1 MDILGFKP
9 SVLNIL
15 EVGPLYCKVLNSR
28 VWQAKKKTSP
38 RAAAMDQ
45 VYCG

>member
-15 EVGPLYCKVLNSR
+15 EFGRLCCKNLNSR
-28 VWQAKKKTSP
+28 VWQAEKKTSP
-38 RAAAMDQ
+38 RAPAMVQ
-45 VYCG
+45 VYWG